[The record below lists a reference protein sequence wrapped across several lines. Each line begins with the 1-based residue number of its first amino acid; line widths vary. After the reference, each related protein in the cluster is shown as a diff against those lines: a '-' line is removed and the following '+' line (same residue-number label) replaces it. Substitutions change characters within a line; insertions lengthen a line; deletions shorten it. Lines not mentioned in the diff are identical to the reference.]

1 MTLIR
6 HSDPPFIF
14 LKTRKTAGSSVE
26 AYLLHYLLTDDE
38 VSTSTDPEPLDR
50 PFWSTPNVTTRWP
63 TLERSVKTRA
73 RKLNIH
79 RMRLREHM
87 DAQRVKRHV
96 GAQAWE
102 RYFKFCIERE
112 PVDRFL
118 SLWRWHNRK
127 NGTAV
132 SLEWML
138 ATLES
143 GDSDLI
149 KARGLHHWT
158 NWSIYTIDHE
168 VAVDR
173 IIRYEH
179 LHEELPE
186 VLSRLRIPWSGEL
199 PHYKVTQAPPPREKQ
214 ISESQQARIRNLY
227 RNELKLLYDKGPDLT
242 RRQNTRDH
250 E

>member
-26 AYLLHYLLTDDE
+26 AYLLDYLDTDDE

-50 PFWSTPNVTTRWP
+50 PFWSTPNVTTGWT

-73 RKLNIH
+73 RKLNVH

-96 GAQAWE
+96 GAQAWA
-102 RYFKFCIERE
+102 RYFKFCIERD

-118 SLWRWHNRK
+118 SLWRWYNRK

-143 GDSDLI
+143 GDSELI

-168 VAVDR
+168 LAVDR
-173 IIRYEH
+173 VIRYER

-186 VLSRLRIPWSGEL
+186 VLSRLGIPWNGDL
-199 PHYKVTQAPPPREKQ
+199 PYYKVTQGGGSQEKQ
-214 ISESQQARIRNLY
+214 VSESQQTRIRELY
-227 RNELKLLYDKGPDLT
+227 RNELDLLYGQGPDST
-242 RRQNTRDH
+242 RGRDTSNH
-250 E
+250 D